1 MWAFVTKPISHSIAF
16 SRKEIKYALVL
27 TIGGDSVDLINIL
40 GVIPGNCI
48 SCEFP
53 IPNPSIDRR
62 NVDSSQ
68 PFQSFNE
75 LTKPIKSNNYTKRND
90 TSSKIW
96 SSKLEM
102 EKKTLKGK
110 KKTYRFTKKCHI
122 LSRTNAQQVF

>member
-1 MWAFVTKPISHSIAF
+1 MSCKVSGLLVTKPISHSIAF
-16 SRKEIKYALVL
+16 SGKEIKHALVL
-27 TIGGDSVDLINIL
+27 TIGGDSAELINTL
-40 GVIPGNCI
+40 GVNPGNCI

-53 IPNPSIDRR
+53 IPNPSIDRG

-75 LTKPIKSNNYTKRND
+75 LTKPIKSNSYTKRND

-102 EKKTLKGK
+102 EKKTL
-110 KKTYRFTKKCHI
+110 
-122 LSRTNAQQVF
+122 